1 MHHFFKSNF
10 LQTMD
15 TKIILVLLATAFVFL
30 LLIFLINF
38 ILSYQKKTIAFT
50 KEKELMQTQF
60 DQTLLQS
67 QIEVQEATFSIL
79 AKELHDNIGQLLSS
93 SKMLLGITQRN
104 FSNAPET
111 LTIAEETL
119 GKAIT
124 ELRSLSKSLDKEWL
138 EQFDLI
144 DNLTTEIKRINAG
157 LVLEIH
163 FSHPGKLSL
172 TVEEQIIL
180 FRIIQEAL
188 QNAIKHSEAK
198 NIGIE
203 IETKAE
209 NIIIVITDDGKGFEP
224 LYNNGL
230 GMRNMKQRTKLLGG
244 HITWNKPEN
253 GSSITIQLPL
263 KENTK

>member
-1 MHHFFKSNF
+1 
-10 LQTMD
+10 MD
-15 TKIILVLLATAFVFL
+15 TKIILVLLATAFIFL
-30 LLIFLINF
+30 LFIFIISF

-60 DQTLLQS
+60 DQILLQS

-79 AKELHDNIGQLLSS
+79 AKELHDNVGQLLSS

-104 FSNAPET
+104 LADIPET

-119 GKAIT
+119 GKAIN

-144 DNLTTEIKRINAG
+144 DNLATEIKRINAG
-157 LVLEIH
+157 LIFEIH
-163 FSHPGKLSL
+163 FSHPGKLIL
-172 TVEEQIIL
+172 AVEKQIIL

-198 NIGIE
+198 SICIKIE
-203 IETKAE
+203 AQAE
-209 NIIIVITDDGKGFEP
+209 NITVNITDDGKGFGP
-224 LYNNGL
+224 IYSDGL
-230 GMRNMKQRTKLLGG
+230 GIRNMKHRTKLLGG
-244 HITWNKPEN
+244 NISWNMPGN
-253 GSSITIQLPL
+253 GSSIFIKLPV